1 MNFIANNKKFLRHSN
16 IEIHGIK
23 KEDISVI
30 EVKFIWTLKI
40 SIYKNM
46 VNIGKNVFVKKI
58 DHIAANFSNVCH
70 NIKKK
75 KNQNKSRVI
84 FISRRCKLVLIFS

>member
-1 MNFIANNKKFLRHSN
+1 MIATNKKFLRHSN

-23 KEDISVI
+23 NEDISVI

-46 VNIGKNVFVKKI
+46 VNICKNVFIKKI
-58 DHIAANFSNVCH
+58 DHILTNGSNVCH

-75 KNQNKSRVI
+75 KKNPGS
-84 FISRRCKLVLIFS
+84 FL